1 GALGER
7 CAQGLRRTVGAAGV
21 QVGTPFA
28 LCVES
33 GMRTDVRHALIRHA
47 LAGSGKVFTDPLA
60 SPTGFPFKV
69 AQLEG
74 TLSDPAVYAA
84 RRRVCDL
91 GYLLESYRKEDGSV
105 GYRCPAEPVAS
116 YVAKGGKEADTV
128 ERKCICNGLFGDI
141 GLAQVRPD
149 GAREPAIVTLGDDVA
164 NIGRF
169 CTSEKPDYT
178 AADAVRT
185 ILG

>member
-1 GALGER
+1 
-7 CAQGLRRTVGAAGV
+7 
-21 QVGTPFA
+21 
-28 LCVES
+28 
-33 GMRTDVRHALIRHA
+33 VRHALIRHA

-128 ERKCICNGLFGDI
+128 GRKCICNGLFGDI

-149 GAREPAIVTLGDDVA
+149 GAREPAIVTLGDDVT